1 MAIRK
6 YKPTTNGRRNMSV
19 LTYEE
24 ITTDKPEKSLLV
36 PLNKKAGRNAQ
47 GVITVR
53 HKGGAE
59 KRKYRVID
67 FKRNKDNIPAP
78 RPTTPRRSSSPEPVR
93 ARRACLPR
101 ASPI

>member
-19 LTYEE
+19 IIYNEE
-24 ITTDKPEKSLLV
+24 ITTDTPEKSLLV

-47 GVITVR
+47 GQITVS

-59 KRKYRVID
+59 KRG
-67 FKRNKDNIPAP
+67 
-78 RPTTPRRSSSPEPVR
+78 RSVKGKPHGGFFEADKGFR
-93 ARRACLPR
+93 GFFL
-101 ASPI
+101 

>member
-47 GVITVR
+47 GVLQFVI
-53 HKGGAE
+53 KAE
-59 KRKYRVID
+59 QKKE
-67 FKRNKDNIPAP
+67 NI
-78 RPTTPRRSSSPEPVR
+78 V
-93 ARRACLPR
+93 L
-101 ASPI
+101 